1 MTHRKKLMSLKL
13 KHKIVRSGGSLRIL
27 IPKPIANQLNI
38 KEGDTLE
45 IWLTEGNV
53 ICMRKVEEK

>member
-1 MTHRKKLMSLKL
+1 MKNKQKAMPLKL

-27 IPKPIANQLNI
+27 IPKAICKQLNI

-45 IWLTEGNV
+45 IWLDKENV
-53 ICMRKVEEK
+53 ICMKKVGEK